1 MALAINA
8 VNASYA
14 TMTTEKRSAKRGG
27 FRRRVILRL
36 AFTLCSAITM
46 ASCSANSSTAPPL
59 SRPAWWRDA
68 PAAIRVGVY
77 VGQAGYNSVIFGYRA
92 RNKSNGAPECS
103 IGYQNFA
110 QSQIAV
116 DASGN
121 VYSPDFRTGDTN
133 IYGPNCGSLIASVND
148 PYGSDFDVAVGE
160 NGTFY
165 GVGGTHVSVCTLSG
179 CTSELTDSSIKQ
191 LGTAAVDAQGTV
203 WASYYNQ
210 SGVPSLIAWTPR
222 GDVQVMNG
230 YVNRN
235 TPGDLMFDKR
245 GRLVSLQTGF
255 FKVYV
260 YKCDVYEATC
270 FKPKAFRLKAASLF
284 GSLNAANTDFQA
296 TDYANDSVDVYSWPR
311 LEYKYSYSRGLNASY
326 GVQGIA
332 QVP

>member
-14 TMTTEKRSAKRGG
+14 TMTTEKKSAKRGG
-27 FRRRVILRL
+27 FRRVILRL
-36 AFTLCSAITM
+36 AFTLCSAITT

-121 VYSPDFRTGDTN
+121 VYSPDFRTGDIN
-133 IYGPNCGSLIASVND
+133 IYRQNCGSLIASVND
-148 PYGSDFDVAVGE
+148 PYGSD
-160 NGTFY
+160 
-165 GVGGTHVSVCTLSG
+165 
-179 CTSELTDSSIKQ
+179 
-191 LGTAAVDAQGTV
+191 
-203 WASYYNQ
+203 
-210 SGVPSLIAWTPR
+210 
-222 GDVQVMNG
+222 
-230 YVNRN
+230 
-235 TPGDLMFDKR
+235 
-245 GRLVSLQTGF
+245 
-255 FKVYV
+255 
-260 YKCDVYEATC
+260 
-270 FKPKAFRLKAASLF
+270 
-284 GSLNAANTDFQA
+284 
-296 TDYANDSVDVYSWPR
+296 VDV
-311 LEYKYSYSRGLNASY
+311 SY